1 MMKSFSYKDN
11 KLYCEKVSLESVC
24 KKISTPFYLYS
35 SKGILDNFSSLSS
48 KLKGCNVLIA
58 YAVKANSNISILRLV
73 AKKGAGADVVSY
85 GELARAIKAGI
96 PGNKIVFSGV
106 GKTDL
111 EISKA
116 IDHKI
121 LQFNI
126 ESPQELLTIEKIARE
141 KKSKANISIRIN
153 PDIEAGGHPKISTG
167 KKTDKFGISADE
179 ALKVYKEALNY
190 SWLNI
195 VGVDMHI
202 GSQIL
207 QIKPFEKSFKKIER
221 FCNKLE
227 SINIKI
233 KNIDLGG
240 GLGISYSDKK
250 YVDITKD
257 YTDLIKGMYHRTKK
271 KIIIEPGRF
280 IVANAG
286 ILVARI
292 IYIKKNEGK
301 NFIIIDAGMNDF
313 LRPALYDARHNVK
326 QIFSNPNKTESEC
339 FDIVGPICETA
350 DVVMENA
357 NLDSKIKRG
366 DYLFIDNVGAYG
378 AAMSSTYN
386 SRSLIPEILVHE
398 NIFYKIR
405 NKMKAD
411 DFIKLEK
418 IPSWLM

>member
-1 MMKSFSYKDN
+1 MEGFSYNN
-11 KLYCEKVSLESVC
+11 KKLHCEQISIEKIC
-24 KKISTPFYLYS
+24 KKIDTPFYLYS
-35 SKGILDNFSSLSS
+35 SKGILSNFNALSN
-48 KLKGCNVLIA
+48 KLKNCNVLIA
-58 YAVKANSNISILRLV
+58 YAVKANSNISILRLL

-85 GELARAIKAGI
+85 GELIRAIKAGI
-96 PGNKIVFSGV
+96 PGKKIVFSGV

-126 ESPQELLTIEKIARE
+126 ESLHELHTIEKISRE
-141 KKSKANISIRIN
+141 KNIKANIAVRIN

-167 KKTDKFGISADE
+167 KKTDKFGISITE
-179 ALKVYKEALNY
+179 ALKVYKLA
-190 SWLNI
+190 SDSSFLNI

-207 QIKPFEKSFKKIER
+207 QIKPFNNSFKKIER
-221 FCNKLE
+221 FCKKLE

-240 GLGISYSDKK
+240 GLGVNYSDKK
-250 YVDITKD
+250 NVDLTKE
-257 YTDLIKGMYHRTKK
+257 YTNLIKNIYSSTKK

-286 ILVARI
+286 ILVTKV
-292 IYIKKNEGK
+292 IYKKKNDKK
-301 NFIIIDAGMNDF
+301 NFIVVDAGMNDF

-326 QIFSNPNKTESEC
+326 HVIIKSNKSNSDF
-339 FDIVGPICETA
+339 FDIVGPICESA
-350 DVVMENA
+350 DVVAENA
-357 NLDSKIKRG
+357 NLDSDIKK
-366 DYLFIDNVGAYG
+366 DDLLFIDNVGAYG
-378 AAMSSTYN
+378 ATMSSTYN
-386 SRSLIPEILVHE
+386 SRSLIPEILVHKKM
-398 NIFYKIR
+398 FYKIR
-405 NKMKAD
+405 NKMEAD

-418 IPSWLM
+418 IPNWLK